1 MSKQTTETLAGGKL
15 TKQDL
20 QKVYV
25 RNLFGLQWGW
35 NYETMQG
42 LGYCYVI
49 MPILRRLYRNDPE
62 KMKKALKTELGYF
75 NTSQPMSHLIVGTD
89 AALQEELGIDAAE
102 DAVIGIKTGLM
113 GPFAGVGDTVFIT
126 IYRALVFSIAAYIA
140 MGGQAVA
147 LLIPLICGAAMLAV
161 RYKFTFM
168 AYEQGRKL
176 VSGLS
181 GQLKRLTDAASVLG
195 LTVVGALVPSVVKA
209 PMNVSII
216 IGDTNPINIQS
227 MLDRIIPAALPLAI
241 VLLSYW
247 LLGKKKMTTVK
258 LILILMVVGVL
269 FGLLNTFFAAPAA

>member
-62 KMKKALKTELGYF
+62 KMKKALKTEIGYF

-102 DAVIGIKTGLM
+102 DAVIGVKTGLM

-176 VSGLS
+176 ASGLS

-216 IGDTNPINIQS
+216 IGDTNPINIQA
-227 MLDRIIPAALPLAI
+227 MLDKIIPAALPLAI

>member
-1 MSKQTTETLAGGKL
+1 MSKRTLNTATGEKL

-49 MPILRRLYRNDPE
+49 MPILRRLYRNAPE

-102 DAVIGIKTGLM
+102 DAVIGVKTGLM

-140 MGGQAVA
+140 MGGQAIA
-147 LLIPLICGAAMLAV
+147 LLIPLVCGVAMLAV
-161 RYKFTFM
+161 RYKFTFL
-168 AYEQGRKL
+168 AYEQGCKL
-176 VSGLS
+176 ASGLS

-195 LTVVGALVPSVVKA
+195 LTVVGALVPSVVKV
-209 PMNVSII
+209 PMNVSVN
-216 IGDTNPINIQS
+216 IGEVSLDIQS
-227 MLDRIIPAALPLAI
+227 MLDKIIPAALPLAV

-258 LILILMVVGVL
+258 LILILMVVGIG
-269 FGLLNTFFAAPAA
+269 FGLLNVFFATPA

>member
-1 MSKQTTETLAGGKL
+1 MSKQNTETLAGGKL

-102 DAVIGIKTGLM
+102 DALIGVKTGLM

-140 MGGQAVA
+140 IGHQPVA
-147 LLIPLICGAAMLAV
+147 LLIPLVCGLAMLAV

-176 VSGLS
+176 ASGLS
-181 GQLKRLTDAASVLG
+181 GQLKRLTEAASVLG

-209 PMNVSII
+209 PMNINI
-216 IGDTNPINIQS
+216 TIGDTNPINIQA
-227 MLDRIIPAALPLAI
+227 MLDKIMPAALPLAI

-269 FGLLNTFFAAPAA
+269 FGLLNTFFAAPVA

>member
-1 MSKQTTETLAGGKL
+1 MSNPNTKL
-15 TKQDL
+15 TKKDL
-20 QKVYV
+20 QKVYI

-62 KMKKALKTELGYF
+62 KMKAALKTEIGYF

-89 AALQEELGIDAAE
+89 AALQEELGIEEAKDAI
-102 DAVIGIKTGLM
+102 IGVKTGLM
-113 GPFAGVGDTVFIT
+113 GPFAGVGDTIFIT
-126 IYRALVFSIAAYIA
+126 IYRALVFSIAAYMA
-140 MGGQAVA
+140 MSGQAVA
-147 LLIPLICGAAMLAV
+147 LLIPIVCGIAMLAI

-168 AYEQGRKL
+168 GYEQGRKL
-176 VSGLS
+176 ASGLG

-209 PMNVSII
+209 PMNISIV
-216 IGDTNPINIQS
+216 IGDTNPINLQS
-227 MLDRIIPAALPLAI
+227 MLDKIMPAALPLAI

-258 LILILMVVGVL
+258 LILILMVVGVGL
-269 FGLLNTFFAAPAA
+269 GLLTTFFAPVA